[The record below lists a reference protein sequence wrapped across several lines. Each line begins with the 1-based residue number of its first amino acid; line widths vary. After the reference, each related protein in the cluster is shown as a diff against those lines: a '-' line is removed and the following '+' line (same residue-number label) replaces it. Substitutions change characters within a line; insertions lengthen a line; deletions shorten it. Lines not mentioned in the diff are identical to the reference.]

1 MKKIRFTIKEVVY
14 QLIYCTTFF
23 LHPCYICIQSHIHIF
38 TDVKRLSARL
48 ELSLPGNFG
57 NISVKF
63 SLSIKTT
70 CCCDFDYQFI
80 NGT

>member
-23 LHPCYICIQSHIHIF
+23 LHPYYICIQSHIHIF

-48 ELSLPGNFG
+48 ELSLPGN
-57 NISVKF
+57 
-63 SLSIKTT
+63 LSNSAEVSKQLAVVILI
-70 CCCDFDYQFI
+70 I
-80 NGT
+80 NL